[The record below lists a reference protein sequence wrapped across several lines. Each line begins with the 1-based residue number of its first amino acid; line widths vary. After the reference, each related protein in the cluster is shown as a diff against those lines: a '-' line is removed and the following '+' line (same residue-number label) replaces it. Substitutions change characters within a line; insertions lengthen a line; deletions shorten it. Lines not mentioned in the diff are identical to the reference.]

1 MCGSKRIVIYDTLI
15 KDIMSSKECPDKD
28 GIFAIVGHEIGHR

>member
-15 KDIMSSKECPDKD
+15 KDIMEEMNDIK
-28 GIFAIVGHEIGHR
+28 GIQAVVGR